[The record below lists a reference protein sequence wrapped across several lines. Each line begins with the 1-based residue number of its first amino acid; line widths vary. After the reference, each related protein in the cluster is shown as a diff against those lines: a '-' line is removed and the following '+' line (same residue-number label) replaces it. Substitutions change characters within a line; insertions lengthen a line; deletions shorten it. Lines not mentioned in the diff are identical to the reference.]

1 MSERSQRIVAPVLIL
16 VVILIAWEGLVT
28 ALRIEQFLLPK
39 PSAILSNLV
48 RVVRVETADSAP
60 LADNAA
66 AALLRVN
73 RLVVE
78 LPGGVSPALL
88 APLEVARIAE
98 FRQGSRRVLVTKGV
112 NLTPILQASWFTL
125 KEALG
130 GLAMGALAG
139 VLVALATARWTATRE
154 ALLPFAIAANSMPII
169 AFAPILNNWFG
180 IDNPFSK
187 MAIVAIMVFFPI
199 MINSVR
205 GLVSVPPRS
214 LELMRSYAASEFAIL
229 FKARIPNALP
239 YLFSGLKVAGAL
251 AMIGAIVGEYF
262 GGPRIALG
270 VFITQEAALFRFAS
284 AWAAILIACTMGIA
298 LYLLIILAERLA
310 MPWHSSFRE

>member
-1 MSERSQRIVAPVLIL
+1 MSERNQRIFAPILILILIL
-16 VVILIAWEGLVT
+16 VVWEGLVT

-48 RVVRVETADSAP
+48 RVVVIDADAGAP
-60 LADNAA
+60 LTDGEATARLRA
-66 AALLRVN
+66 SQLLV
-73 RLVVE
+73 RL
-78 LPGGVSPALL
+78 PASVSPALL
-88 APLEVARIAE
+88 EPVEAARIFA
-98 FRQGSRRVLVTKGV
+98 FAQGESRVLLVRGV
-112 NLTPILQASWFTL
+112 NLTPILQAGWFTL

-130 GLAMGALAG
+130 GLAMGGIAG
-139 VLVALATARWTATRE
+139 VLVALAAARWTATRE

-169 AFAPILNNWFG
+169 AFAPIMNNWFG

-199 MINSVR
+199 MINTVR
-205 GLVSVPPRS
+205 GLVSVHPRS
-214 LELMRSYAASEFAIL
+214 LELMRSYAAGEYAIL

-284 AWAAILIACTMGIA
+284 AWAAILMACLMGIA

>member
-1 MSERSQRIVAPVLIL
+1 MSERSQRIVAPIVIL
-16 VVILIAWEGLVT
+16 VVILLVWEGLVT

-48 RVVRVETADSAP
+48 RVVRVETADKRQLTDSEI
-60 LADNAA
+60 
-66 AALLRVN
+66 AALLRAN
-73 RLVVE
+73 RLLVE
-78 LPGGVSPALL
+78 LPDGISPAIV
-88 APLEVARIAE
+88 AALEDARIAE
-98 FRQGSRRVLVTKGV
+98 FRQGSRRVLVARGV

-130 GLAMGALAG
+130 GLAMGGLAG
-139 VLVALATARWTATRE
+139 ILVALATARWTATRE

-169 AFAPILNNWFG
+169 AFAPIFNNWFG
-180 IDNPFSK
+180 LDNPFSK
-187 MAIVAIMVFFPI
+187 MAIVAMMVFFPI
-199 MINSVR
+199 MINCVR

-270 VFITQEAALFRFAS
+270 VFITQEASLFRFAS
-284 AWAAILIACTMGIA
+284 AWAAIFSACTMGIA
-298 LYLLIILAERLA
+298 LYLLILLAERLA
-310 MPWHSSFRE
+310 MPWHSSFR

>member
-1 MSERSQRIVAPVLIL
+1 MSERSQRIVAPIVIL
-16 VVILIAWEGLVT
+16 VVILLAWEGLVT

-48 RVVRVETADSAP
+48 RVIRIDTADATV
-60 LADNAA
+60 LADNEAA
-66 AALLRVN
+66 ARLRVN
-73 RLVVE
+73 RLLVD
-78 LPGGVSPALL
+78 LPVGISPAVL
-88 APLEVARIAE
+88 APLEESRIIE
-98 FRQGSRRVLVTKGV
+98 FSQGSRRVLLSRGV

-130 GLAMGALAG
+130 GLAMGAIAG

-187 MAIVAIMVFFPI
+187 MAIVAVMVFFPL
-199 MINSVR
+199 MINTVR

-270 VFITQEAALFRFAS
+270 VFITQEASLFRFAS
-284 AWAAILIACTMGIA
+284 AWAAIFSACTMGIS
-298 LYLLIILAERLA
+298 LYLLILLAERLA